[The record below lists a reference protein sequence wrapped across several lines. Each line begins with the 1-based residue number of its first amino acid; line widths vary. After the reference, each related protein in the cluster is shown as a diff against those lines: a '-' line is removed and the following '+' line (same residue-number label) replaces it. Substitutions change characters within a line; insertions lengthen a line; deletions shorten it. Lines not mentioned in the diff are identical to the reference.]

1 MRHDPRFSKF
11 APSRQD
17 HAPKARGN
25 LGATRL
31 KRRSRAEDPMRAYD
45 ALPAELRDWVAHAA
59 RPWSPRSCLRLW
71 RRAMAE
77 EGCPK
82 RARAR
87 LDRAE
92 AAMLAR
98 DPGMA

>member
-1 MRHDPRFSKF
+1 MRRG
-11 APSRQD
+11 
-17 HAPKARGN
+17 GN

-31 KRRSRAEDPMRAYD
+31 PARRRTVDPMRAYD
-45 ALPAELRDWVAHAA
+45 ALPAELRAWVAHAA
-59 RPWSPRSCLRLW
+59 RPWSPASCLRLW
-71 RRAMAE
+71 RRALAE
-77 EGCPK
+77 EGCPA

-98 DPGMA
+98 DRWTDGGLA

>member
-1 MRHDPRFSKF
+1 MSAGKVRPG
-11 APSRQD
+11 
-17 HAPKARGN
+17 GN
-25 LGATRL
+25 RGATRL
-31 KRRSRAEDPMRAYD
+31 KIRARAEDPMRAYD
-45 ALPAELRDWVAHAA
+45 ALPPELRDWIAHAA

-71 RRAMAE
+71 RRALAE
-77 EGCPK
+77 EGCTE

-98 DPGMA
+98 DSGLA

>member
-1 MRHDPRFSKF
+1 MRAGR
-11 APSRQD
+11 
-17 HAPKARGN
+17 N

-31 KRRSRAEDPMRAYD
+31 RAKTRTEDPMRAYD
-45 ALPAELRDWVAHAA
+45 ALPPELRDWVAHAA

-71 RRAMAE
+71 RRALAE
-77 EGCPK
+77 EGCPE

-87 LDRAE
+87 LDRAQ

-98 DPGMA
+98 DPAVS